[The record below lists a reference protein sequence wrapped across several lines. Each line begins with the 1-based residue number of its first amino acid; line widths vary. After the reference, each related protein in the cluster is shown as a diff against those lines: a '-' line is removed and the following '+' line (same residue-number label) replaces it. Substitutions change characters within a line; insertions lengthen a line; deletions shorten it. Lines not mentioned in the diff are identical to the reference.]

1 MTTRTTWQP
10 FDGEA
15 DRNHDHRL
23 DASERRDL
31 PDSAYA
37 LPGQRKL
44 PITDAAHVRAAL
56 ARFDQVADVT
66 DADREL
72 AFANLR
78 KAAAHYGVEVA
89 EQRWQDLGRAPHG
102 RNPAQERGAP

>member
-1 MTTRTTWQP
+1 MSVSATWKP
-10 FDGEA
+10 FAGDA
-15 DRNHDHRL
+15 DTNHDHRL
-23 DASERRDL
+23 DAAERRDL

-37 LPGQRKL
+37 LPAQRKL

-56 ARFDQVADVT
+56 ARFDQVQGID

-78 KAAAHYGVEVA
+78 VAAAHYGVEIA
-89 EQRWQDLGRAPHG
+89 EARWQELGRAPHG
-102 RNPAQERGAP
+102 RNPARG

>member
-1 MTTRTTWQP
+1 MTRTTWRP
-10 FDGEA
+10 FDGDA
-15 DRNHDHRL
+15 DRDHDHRL

-31 PDSAYA
+31 PDTAYA
-37 LPGQRKL
+37 LPTQRKL

-56 ARFDQVADVT
+56 ARFDQVEGVT

-89 EQRWQDLGRAPHG
+89 EERWQDLGRAPHT
-102 RNPAQERGAP
+102 RNPARD